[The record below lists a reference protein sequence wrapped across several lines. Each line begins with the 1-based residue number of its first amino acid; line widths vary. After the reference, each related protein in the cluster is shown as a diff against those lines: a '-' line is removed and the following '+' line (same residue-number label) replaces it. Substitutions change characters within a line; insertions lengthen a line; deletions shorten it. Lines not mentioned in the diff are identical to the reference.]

1 MGCATD
7 DKAKASTVKMRNEER
22 IWTVCDARLGEANTS
37 EHRGQVLYN
46 DDYSIREPNLAC

>member
-1 MGCATD
+1 MGCAMD

-22 IWTVCDARLGEANTS
+22 IWTVCDARLGEENTS